1 MVIKVLREVK
11 SFVEQTVRNVIIS
24 WELHL
29 PYRFNLL
36 MIQWNSGE
44 KV

>member
-1 MVIKVLREVK
+1 MIIKAFGEVK
-11 SFVEQTVRNVIIS
+11 SFAKQACQRVITA

-36 MIQWNSGE
+36 MIR
-44 KV
+44 

>member
-11 SFVEQTVRNVIIS
+11 SFVLAHSQEFIEVL
-24 WELHL
+24 ECHL

-36 MIQWNSGE
+36 MS
-44 KV
+44 